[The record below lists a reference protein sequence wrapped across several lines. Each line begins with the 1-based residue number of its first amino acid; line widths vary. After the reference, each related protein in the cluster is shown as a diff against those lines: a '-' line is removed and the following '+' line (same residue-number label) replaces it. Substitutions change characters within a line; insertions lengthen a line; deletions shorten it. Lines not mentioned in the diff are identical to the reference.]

1 MSIQL
6 QIQHATEVR
15 ARTKAHHTDAPGH
28 RPFGTLE
35 LSITDVNGNEHLIVV
50 YRNDDATAS
59 PRIALDAESPPV
71 VAWPRTANGVYAGL
85 VDARD
90 QTAEILAES
99 TDHHILPSDAGR
111 IYDILDD
118 AIGFL
123 SRAMDSRRARAASA
137 PGHIAATDLTDRTI
151 PVGSLTDPANLEA
164 AIRAD
169 LIAAGNRGDVRRAK
183 QLSDELDRIEGE
195 RDGLKVARPVQAGEI
210 L

>member
-15 ARTKAHHTDAPGH
+15 ARTKAHHTSAPGH

-35 LSITDVNGNEHLIVV
+35 LEVTDVNGNEHIIVI

-123 SRAMDSRRARAASA
+123 SRAMDSRRARRRS
-137 PGHIAATDLTDRTI
+137 G
-151 PVGSLTDPANLEA
+151 
-164 AIRAD
+164 RARRR
-169 LIAAGNRGDVRRAK
+169 AAGRGARR
-183 QLSDELDRIEGE
+183 
-195 RDGLKVARPVQAGEI
+195 RDCRRRSGRRGSPPRGSRGR
-210 L
+210 